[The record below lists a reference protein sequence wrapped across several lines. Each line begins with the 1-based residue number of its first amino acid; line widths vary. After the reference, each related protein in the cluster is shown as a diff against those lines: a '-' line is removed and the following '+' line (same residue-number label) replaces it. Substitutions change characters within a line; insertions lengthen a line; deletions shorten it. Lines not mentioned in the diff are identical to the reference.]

1 MDSIKPQEIVSNLI
15 EIGAKKSKL
24 SAKDILIRSILSGSL
39 LGFATVLAFLT
50 TIQSGSGVLGALA
63 FPVGFAII
71 VILGFELVTGNFAII
86 PMAVMAKETKM
97 KNLAH
102 NWFFATLGNLI
113 GSLLFGGLF
122 FIYITKM
129 GKTFDLDIID
139 KIISIA
145 ESKTLAYKEL
155 GNKGFIVVFVKAVL
169 CNWMVTLGIVMGY
182 VSTSTIGRIVALWL
196 PIFIFFALGLEHC
209 VVNMFVIPTSIL
221 FNANITI
228 GDWWIWNQIP
238 AIIGNIV
245 GGFVFTGLF
254 LYLTYYKKENAAQ
267 SNKPVLEQPINHK

>member
-1 MDSIKPQEIVSNLI
+1 
-15 EIGAKKSKL
+15 
-24 SAKDILIRSILSGSL
+24 
-39 LGFATVLAFLT
+39 
-50 TIQSGSGVLGALA
+50 
-63 FPVGFAII
+63 
-71 VILGFELVTGNFAII
+71 
-86 PMAVMAKETKM
+86 
-97 KNLAH
+97 
-102 NWFFATLGNLI
+102 
-113 GSLLFGGLF
+113 
-122 FIYITKM
+122 M

-139 KIISIA
+139 KIISVA

-209 VVNMFVIPTSIL
+209 VVNMFVIPTAIL

-228 GDWWIWNQIP
+228 ADWWIWNQIP

-254 LYLTYYKKENAAQ
+254 LYLTYYKKETATQ
-267 SNKPVLEQPINHK
+267 SNNPISEKAVNP